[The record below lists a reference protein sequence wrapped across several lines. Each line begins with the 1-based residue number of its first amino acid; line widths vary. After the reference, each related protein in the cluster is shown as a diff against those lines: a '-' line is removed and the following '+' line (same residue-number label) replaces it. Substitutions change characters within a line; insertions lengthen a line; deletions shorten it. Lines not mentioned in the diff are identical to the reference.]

1 MTIPSFKILKKNA
14 AERVAAAE
22 NSKKIVLIYVGAV
35 TVLALLVTVV
45 NYALKLQISQLGGLS
60 NMGLRSVLSTVQS
73 VLPMLQSVV
82 TLCLQ
87 LGYTAAMLRVARQQY
102 TSEHTLKL
110 GFDRFGVLL
119 RYVILESC
127 LYILAGMAAFWIAVQ
142 VYLLTPLSRS
152 AMSMVTPE
160 MADPNVII
168 ELLQDPVFAGEITA
182 AMIPLFVLFGILY
195 AVLFVPINYSLR
207 MGRYVLIDKPG
218 QGAVFAMKESRN
230 MMRGSR
236 VRLFKLDVSLWW
248 WYAISV
254 ISSLLCYGDV
264 LLPMVGVELPFSA
277 DVSYFLFY
285 GLFLVAQFLAAYFFG
300 NYIQVVYAQVYNAL
314 KPREK
319 DTGVVLG
326 NIFQM

>member
-87 LGYTAAMLRVARQQY
+87 LGYMAAMLRVARQQY

-110 GFDRFGVLL
+110 GFDRFWVLL
-119 RYVILESC
+119 RYVLLESC
-127 LYILAGMAAFWIAVQ
+127 LYTLAGLAAFWIAAQ

-182 AMIPLFVLFGILY
+182 AMLPLFVLFGILY
-195 AVLFVPINYSLR
+195 AVLFIPINYSLR

-254 ISSLLCYGDV
+254 VSSLLCYGDM
-264 LLPMVGVELPFSA
+264 LLPMVGVELPFSP

-285 GLFLVAQFLAAYFFG
+285 GLFLAAQFLAAYFFG

>member
-1 MTIPSFKILKKNA
+1 MTIPSFKILKRNA
-14 AERVAAAE
+14 ADRVAAAE
-22 NSKKIVLIYVGAV
+22 NSGKIVLVYAGIV

-87 LGYTAAMLRVARQQY
+87 LGYMAAMLRVARQQY
-102 TSEHTLKL
+102 ASEQTLKL
-110 GFDRFGVLL
+110 GFARFWVLL

-127 LYILAGMAAFWIAVQ
+127 LYTLAGLAAFWIAVQ
-142 VYLLTPLSRS
+142 IYLLTPLSRS

-182 AMIPLFVLFGILY
+182 AMLPLFVLFGILY
-195 AVLFVPINYSLR
+195 TVLFVPINYSLR

-285 GLFLVAQFLAAYFFG
+285 GLFLAAQFLAAYFFG
-300 NYIQVVYAQVYNAL
+300 NYIQVVYAQVYNPL

-319 DTGVVLG
+319 DTSVVLG